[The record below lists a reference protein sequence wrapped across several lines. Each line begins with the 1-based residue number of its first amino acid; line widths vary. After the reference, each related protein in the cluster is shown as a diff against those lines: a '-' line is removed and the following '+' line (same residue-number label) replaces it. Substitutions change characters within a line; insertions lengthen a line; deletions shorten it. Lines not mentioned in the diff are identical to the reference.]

1 MPRTPGYHLCPYCP
15 KSLSRQEH
23 LTRHI
28 RYHHDNIR
36 DHICS
41 CCTTAFGR
49 RDELI
54 RHLRS
59 HVRRGE
65 LSPSQVPP
73 TVSLKKKL
81 ESNNNT
87 VGALV
92 KETTHVVALPP
103 LLNHIRRYV
112 ENARMHLRSSSVDSN
127 GSVYSAPNVVGS
139 SPVSVPGEECS
150 SWKLHRVQRIELPQ
164 SRAQEQWLDVAINQQ
179 Q

>member
-81 ESNNNT
+81 QSNNT
-87 VGALV
+87 VRAVV
-92 KETTHVVALPP
+92 KETSHVVALPP

-127 GSVYSAPNVVGS
+127 GSASSAPNVVGS
-139 SPVSVPGEECS
+139 SP
-150 SWKLHRVQRIELPQ
+150 KLHRVQRIELPQ
-164 SRAQEQWLDVAINQQ
+164 SRAQEQYLDVAINQQ